1 MADRDLLPLSD
12 AQREIMELVWERGE
26 LAVSE
31 VWEIL
36 AKRREVARNTVQTT
50 LVRMEEK
57 GWLKHRV
64 VGKTFFYSATLPQ
77 KAVRKRA
84 VVDLLQ
90 SLFLGSADEMAVTL
104 LESASLSKAEADR
117 IRALLDEAEKRRK
130 RRQP

>member
-1 MADRDLLPLSD
+1 MAQNDRLPLSD
-12 AQREIMELVWERGE
+12 AQKEIMELVWERGE

-36 AKRREVARNTVQTT
+36 ARRREVARNTVQTT

-64 VGKTFFYSATLPQ
+64 VGRTFFYSATQP
-77 KAVRKRA
+77 KGAARRHAVTE
-84 VVDLLQ
+84 LLQ
-90 SLFLGSADEMAVTL
+90 SVFLGSADEMAVAL
-104 LESASLSKAEADR
+104 LENASLSKAEADR
-117 IRALLDEAEKRRK
+117 IRVLIDEAQRRRK